1 MSSKTNKTGKNK
13 KMDLDVNVNVN
24 LDNSD
29 NLSDEFNKLIDNNK
43 TNIKTKEEPDIK
55 KKIQL
60 TSEQILDNIYNNLN
74 STLQSQSQL
83 NNCEFLIGEIITFRY
98 SDPNA
103 YITIKFIDYQ
113 INGIFWSITK
123 SKNFP
128 EYKKLS
134 DGDKI
139 KIYGNFAIS
148 KKNFSIYFNIK
159 LIEKVGLGDYLQLH
173 NQLRNKIIELG
184 WDKNKSKLTKF
195 PCSIGIVTAIEG
207 AAIQDILQTFRTD
220 CFVGDVFII
229 NAIVQGKSCPESVSN
244 SIEYLKS
251 NYPQLDLILITR
263 GGGSYEDLVGFSD
276 WDLITKIKNCSII
289 TMSAIGHQIDNQL
302 SDEVADYKFP
312 TPTFAAKF
320 IVETQKK
327 FINKF
332 CYFKDIVTSLKNKF
346 ITSKEYF
353 IKITQNANIII
364 NNYNIREYK
373 EKLYKYSNKINQTL
387 NKYHNAKKSYYNF
400 VSNMK
405 PTIIKNSKEVVSIH
419 ELLDTPKKMDIIL
432 ADGSIKISYKVL
444 EQNI

>member
-1 MSSKTNKTGKNK
+1 MSNKTNKSRKNK
-13 KMDLDVNVNVN
+13 KIDLNVDNSDN
-24 LDNSD
+24 SDNSD

-43 TNIKTKEEPDIK
+43 TNIKTKEESDIK
-55 KKIQL
+55 KKFQL

-74 STLQSQSQL
+74 STLHSQSQL

-103 YITIKFIDYQ
+103 YITIKIIDYQ

-139 KIYGNFAIS
+139 KIYGNFAVS

-220 CFVGDVFII
+220 CFVGDVFIRQPI
-229 NAIVQGKSCPESVSN
+229 DPGRRSTTTTCCGGCTTTTGCGR
-244 SIEYLKS
+244 LK
-251 NYPQLDLILITR
+251 
-263 GGGSYEDLVGFSD
+263 
-276 WDLITKIKNCSII
+276 
-289 TMSAIGHQIDNQL
+289 
-302 SDEVADYKFP
+302 
-312 TPTFAAKF
+312 
-320 IVETQKK
+320 
-327 FINKF
+327 
-332 CYFKDIVTSLKNKF
+332 
-346 ITSKEYF
+346 
-353 IKITQNANIII
+353 
-364 NNYNIREYK
+364 
-373 EKLYKYSNKINQTL
+373 
-387 NKYHNAKKSYYNF
+387 
-400 VSNMK
+400 
-405 PTIIKNSKEVVSIH
+405 
-419 ELLDTPKKMDIIL
+419 
-432 ADGSIKISYKVL
+432 
-444 EQNI
+444 